1 MQSEGL
7 LGLKTQLCLSPV
19 LWMPSRRGRQDAAP
33 HVQPVSLSSP
43 SVELA
48 LIPPKYHR
56 WFYALK
62 STSKCSH
69 ACEAHEREAHRG
81 KTPVMCWT
89 R

>member
-7 LGLKTQLCLSPV
+7 LGPRTQLCA
-19 LWMPSRRGRQDAAP
+19 MAAFKERAAGCSP

-48 LIPPKYHR
+48 PIPPKYHR